1 MPQPIEETLIVP
13 EDFSEFIATF
23 PGIYRKIS
31 QRLNS
36 GADIERISVQLDT
49 TAKLVYAQTTNE
61 TRAFLYFVNGEGPGA
76 PLTFGMGTFFAN
88 KTGVLMPIAN
98 YTPSNIRLDARII
111 SGEIFASVSS
121 GSGVFDFKL
130 LFL

>member
-1 MPQPIEETLIVP
+1 MPQPIEETLIIP
-13 EDFSEFIATF
+13 DDFSEFITTF

-36 GADIERISVQLDT
+36 GADIERISVQLD
-49 TAKLVYAQTTNE
+49 ASQKFVYAQTTSE

-98 YTPSNIRLDARII
+98 YTPGNVRLDVRIVA
-111 SGEIFASVSS
+111 GEILASVSS
-121 GSGVFDFKL
+121 GGGVFDFKL

>member
-13 EDFSEFIATF
+13 DDFSEFITTF

-36 GADIERISVQLDT
+36 GADIERISVQLDA

-61 TRAFLYFVNGEGPGA
+61 TRAFLYFVNGEGSGA

-88 KTGVLMPIAN
+88 KTGVLMPISN
-98 YTPSNIRLDARII
+98 YTPGNIRLDVRIVA
-111 SGEIFASVSS
+111 GEILASVSS

>member
-13 EDFSEFIATF
+13 EDFSEFITTF

-49 TAKLVYAQTTNE
+49 YQKFVYAQTTDE
-61 TRAFLYFVNGEGPGA
+61 TRAFLYFINGEGPAA
-76 PLTFGMGTFFAN
+76 PLSFGMGTFFAN
-88 KTGVLMPIAN
+88 KTGILMPISN
-98 YTPSNIRLDARII
+98 YTPGNIQLNVRII
-111 SGEIFASVSS
+111 AGEILASVSS